1 MSSTESMMLR
11 WRRRRAARVFGSVL
25 STAPKSRS
33 KTTRGFA
40 STGRG
45 VVGLLQASRFW

>member
-1 MSSTESMMLR
+1 MMLPC
-11 WRRRRAARVFGSVL
+11 RRRRACRTAGSVVSRL
-25 STAPKSRS
+25 PKSRS

-40 STGRG
+40 STGSG